1 MWIEYRKN
9 REKNPE
15 ENETSCQ
22 KIILHSSAKVK
33 LREKKKKERKFSKHT
48 VHDIFSSFYI
58 AGRVAILRNS
68 EKNPRIQLLWRTI
81 LVKLQAFNLLF
92 Y

>member
-33 LREKKKKERKFSKHT
+33 LREKKKKKQRKEVF
-48 VHDIFSSFYI
+48 
-58 AGRVAILRNS
+58 
-68 EKNPRIQLLWRTI
+68 
-81 LVKLQAFNLLF
+81 
-92 Y
+92 

>member
-33 LREKKKKERKFSKHT
+33 LREKKKKKKKKTKEVF
-48 VHDIFSSFYI
+48 
-58 AGRVAILRNS
+58 
-68 EKNPRIQLLWRTI
+68 
-81 LVKLQAFNLLF
+81 
-92 Y
+92 